1 MKRRFFV
8 KAKTNLSLCMY
19 DHSFSGTVITSPMET
34 VELSD
39 KSDEEIMELVQM
51 ALSRGLQMNTKRG
64 EQATSSRKKF
74 ILLCGLIIT
83 EYRER
88 VQEEKAY
95 QEKEIEEKQRQHDDF
110 EELLSPGGGNKRK
123 RENKVSSNSSL
134 STLPPVSL
142 DNTETFDVDQKV
154 TSCWFKNCPHK
165 DWYPGKIT
173 AVHPPARKNGIFKYD
188 IEYDYDMKKASNV
201 AFKYI
206 KLQ

>member
-1 MKRRFFV
+1 
-8 KAKTNLSLCMY
+8 MY
-19 DHSFSGTVITSPMET
+19 DHSFSGTVITPPMAT
-34 VELSD
+34 VDLRDNSD
-39 KSDEEIMELVQM
+39 GEIMELVQR
-51 ALSRGLQMNTKRG
+51 ALSQGLQMNTKRG

-74 ILLCGLIIT
+74 VLLCELIIT

-88 VQEEKAY
+88 VQEEKEY
-95 QEKEIEEKQRQHDDF
+95 QEKEIEEKQKQLRSKMEENQKQYDDF

-123 RENKVSSNSSL
+123 RENKVSSNSSS

-142 DNTETFDVDQKV
+142 DNTETFDVEQKV

-188 IEYDYDMKKASNV
+188 IEYDDDMKKATNV
-201 AFKYI
+201 AFRYI